1 MDRYVGAEKQAEHEQ
16 QAGETSKHRD
26 GQSGQASSSPK
37 RRRDL
42 KETRGEA
49 LTKPYIPF
57 SAGPRDCLGQR
68 FGMTEVC
75 HPRDTTCALT
85 AWWRK
90 SGIPGCHAQASKAYM
105 GFPSCGHA
113 GE

>member
-1 MDRYVGAEKQAEHEQ
+1 MGHYAGAEMQAEHEQ
-16 QAGETSKHRD
+16 QASKHRD
-26 GQSGQASSSPK
+26 GQSRQASSPPK
-37 RRRDL
+37 RPTHL

-75 HPRDTTCALT
+75 HPCRTACALM
-85 AWWRK
+85 ASLK
-90 SGIPGCHAQASKAYM
+90 GIKR
-105 GFPSCGHA
+105 SCLSC
-113 GE
+113 